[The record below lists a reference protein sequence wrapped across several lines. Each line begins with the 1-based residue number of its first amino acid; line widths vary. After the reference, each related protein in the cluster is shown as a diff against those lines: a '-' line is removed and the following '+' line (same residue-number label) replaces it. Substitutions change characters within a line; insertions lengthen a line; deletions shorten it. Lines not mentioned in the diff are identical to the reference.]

1 MCNRKLCR
9 VLLSYVSKVNFLDA
23 PSNYKNQT
31 LTPLVTLWN
40 HFGQSETMTHTLS
53 VSLSLSLYLS
63 LCWGI
68 KINPQL
74 RIIIQVTL
82 QRLEQHLF
90 FLPGLF
96 SSTVLLFPFHGSLF
110 QTPSVLS

>member
-40 HFGQSETMTHTLS
+40 HFGQSETMTHTPS
-53 VSLSLSLYLS
+53 VSLSLCIS
-63 LCWGI
+63 LCVGVI

-96 SSTVLLFPFHGSLF
+96 SSTVLLFPFRGSLF